1 MHREAMTLSARRT
14 TLETDV
20 DARIDLHGKGEA
32 EVSTGV
38 ELLDDMLRILAA
50 SGSFDIRIKA
60 RGDAT
65 GDHHLVED
73 VGITVGR
80 CLSAVK
86 SGTGSA
92 VVPYGDCTALAAVSF
107 GSTGFKANLNLSAK
121 NIGGMALENL
131 EHFMRSMAYSGSF
144 TLHVITDGGDDR
156 EKIVSSMRAL
166 GVALRN
172 AIRDGGFEERIP

>member
-1 MHREAMTLSARRT
+1 MTLSARRT
-14 TLETDV
+14 TYETDV
-20 DARIDLHGKGEA
+20 DVSIDLHGKGEA

-38 ELLDDMLRILAA
+38 ELLDDILRILAA
-50 SGSFDIRIKA
+50 SGSFDIRIVA
-60 RGDAT
+60 RGDAA

-73 VGITVGR
+73 VGITLGR
-80 CLSAVK
+80 SLSEVK

-92 VVPYGDCTALAAVSF
+92 IVPYGESTALATVSF
-107 GSTGFKANLNLSAK
+107 GAPWFKGALKLSSK
-121 NIGGMALENL
+121 SIGGMALENL

-156 EKIVSSMRAL
+156 EKIVSAMKAL

-172 AIRDGGFEERIP
+172 AIKDGGFDKMYP

>member
-1 MHREAMTLSARRT
+1 MTLSARRT
-14 TLETDV
+14 TYETDV
-20 DARIDLHGKGEA
+20 DVCIDLHGSGEA
-32 EVSTGV
+32 EVSTGI
-38 ELLDDMLRILAA
+38 ELLDDMLKIIA
-50 SGSFDIRIKA
+50 SSGRFDIRIRA

-73 VGITVGR
+73 VGITLGI

-107 GSTGFKANLNLSAK
+107 GAPGFRGKLELSST
-121 NIGGMALENL
+121 NIGGMAMENL
-131 EHFMRSMAYSGSF
+131 VHFLRSLAHSGSF

-156 EKIVSSMRAL
+156 EKIVSAMRAL
-166 GVALRN
+166 GAALGN
-172 AIRDGGFEERIP
+172 AIRDGGFDENHNR